1 MTIQWF
7 PGHMAKARRQVSENL
22 KLVDI
27 VFELVDA
34 RLPLSSRNPMI
45 DEVINQKPRLLIL
58 NKVDMADEAETRRW
72 IAYFEKQGHRAVAI
86 NSFEGKGLQAVTKAA
101 QDVLAE
107 KWARMKSKG
116 MKPRAIRA
124 MIVGIPNVGKS
135 TLINRLAKK
144 NLAKTGNMPGVTK
157 AQQWIKVGKDIELLD
172 TPGIL
177 WPKFE
182 DQEIGYKLALTGA
195 IKDTLTNMEDLA
207 VYGLNFLAV
216 HYPTRM
222 EERYGITAV
231 AEDLV
236 ETFDQIGK
244 LRRVYGQGGEID
256 YDQVALLVVRDIRD
270 QHLGKLTLD
279 FVEEQVEKEQ
289 LAEAI
294 EKENEERRRQN
305 AEMRRQQRQ
314 QEQQNL

>member
-45 DEVINQKPRLLIL
+45 DEVIHQKPRLLIL
-58 NKVDMADEAETRRW
+58 NKQDMADETETRRW
-72 IAYFEKQGHRAVAI
+72 IQYFADKGFKAVAI
-86 NSFEGKGLQAVTKAA
+86 NSFEGKGLQAVIKGA
-101 QDVLAE
+101 QEILAE
-107 KWARMKSKG
+107 KWDRMKAKG

-157 AQQWIKVGKDIELLD
+157 SQQWIKVAKDIELLD

-177 WPKFE
+177 WPRFE
-182 DQEIGYKLALTGA
+182 DQQVGYKLALTGA
-195 IKDTLTNMEDLA
+195 IKDTIINMEDLA
-207 VYGLNFLAV
+207 IFGLNFLATT
-216 HYPTRM
+216 YPARM
-222 EERYGITAV
+222 EERYKLTSV
-231 AEDLV
+231 SENLV
-236 ETFDQIGK
+236 ETFDHIGK
-244 LRRVYGQGGEID
+244 LRRVFGQGGEID
-256 YDQVALLVVRDIRD
+256 YDQVALLIVRDIRD
-270 QHLGKLTLD
+270 QHLGVLTFD
-279 FVEEQVEKEQ
+279 FVKEQ
-289 LAEAI
+289 LEKEKLEAAI
-294 EKENEERRRQN
+294 EIENEERRKRT
-305 AEMRRQQRQ
+305 AELRRQQSL
-314 QEQQNL
+314 ENKE